1 MARRPARRV
10 LVAAAFLAPVMF
22 VPVGASATPRG
33 FTVNTT
39 NDAPDA
45 DPGDGLCETSTGACS
60 LRAAVQEVNELGLA
74 GNTIA
79 LSAGKYTL
87 TDGGPGE
94 DRAAT
99 GDLDIRTDVTII
111 GHAGET
117 TIAGGSA
124 FNDRIF
130 DVQGGGSPG
139 LTLNGVDV
147 KGGQPPGQ
155 EDGGGIRVRGGSLKA
170 VNVTVLGNAAGGSG
184 GGLYQDAGTLDLAM
198 VDFTGNSARV
208 QGGGLDLEGSTTATN
223 FNHVRISGN
232 SAFEGG
238 GFAAYLAPDAT
249 GSVPLMYQ
257 VDIRDNWTTGGP
269 GGGMAVSRITA
280 IKTTIGGNSATYGG
294 GVELVGSSRPPAL
307 ASRIDVLGNSASVD
321 GGGIYTSHCSPSCG
335 WLLQVTVEDNVAS
348 GDGSGMYV
356 NGGLSMRSVT
366 INANRTRGE
375 GTYGGALYHTGS
387 QALLVTNVTIGEN
400 RNGPVAGGV
409 VEDSS
414 ATDEFT
420 NVTIADNAGG
430 SANGIVVT
438 PSALPPQ
445 LLNTIVSSDDRNCT
459 RALVSLGYNLD
470 SGGSC
475 GLDGPH
481 DLTDANPRLHPV
493 EDNGGGTH
501 TMKPGGLSPILDGG
515 NPNVCPGIDQRSARS
530 PVDYDGDGRAECD
543 IGAVESGLSTLN
555 ADIGFDGVT
564 PVIEGSTVTY
574 TIELKSA
581 GAWAGVNSI
590 VTDEMPSSL
599 AFVSCSATLGG
610 VCAGVGNTRTVTFPR
625 IDIGATPRVTI
636 VANVLL
642 SGTIRNPLTVWSEN
656 TDWFPFDNT
665 TAVSIQV

>member
-1 MARRPARRV
+1 MTRRPARRL
-10 LVAAAFLAPVMF
+10 LVAAAFLAPAMF

-33 FTVNTT
+33 FTVNAT

-45 DPGDGLCETSTGACS
+45 DPGEGRCETSTGTCT

-79 LSAGKYTL
+79 LSAGNYTL
-87 TDGGPGE
+87 TVGGPGE

-99 GDLDIRTDVTII
+99 GDLDIRADMSII
-111 GHAGET
+111 GDAGET
-117 TIAGGSA
+117 TIVGGSA

-139 LTLNGVDV
+139 LTLNGVNV

-184 GGLYQDAGTLDLAM
+184 GGLYQGAGTLDLAM
-198 VDFTGNSARV
+198 VDFTGNSAHT
-208 QGGGLDLEGSTTATN
+208 QGGGLDLEGSATATN

-238 GFAAYLAPDAT
+238 GFAAFLDSDAT
-249 GSVPLMYQ
+249 GSIPLMYQ
-257 VDIRDNWTTGGP
+257 VDITDNSTTGGP

-280 IKTTIGGNSATYGG
+280 IKTTVRGNSATYGG
-294 GVELVGSSRPPAL
+294 GVELVGSSLPPEL

-335 WLLQVTVEDNVAS
+335 SLLQVTVEDNVAS

-375 GTYGGALYHTGS
+375 GTYGGALYHAGS
-387 QALLVTNVTIGEN
+387 DSLSVTNVTIGEN

-409 VEDSS
+409 VVDSS
-414 ATDEFT
+414 ATDEFA

-438 PSALPPQ
+438 PSASPPR
-445 LLNTIVSSDDRNCT
+445 LLNTVVSSDDRNCT
-459 RALVSLGYNLD
+459 RSLVSLGYNLD
-470 SGGSC
+470 SGDSC

-481 DLTDANPRLHPV
+481 DLTNANPRLHPV
-493 EDNGGGTH
+493 EDNGGGTY
-501 TMKPGGLSPILDGG
+501 TMKPGGLSPVLDGG
-515 NPNVCPGIDQRSARS
+515 NPNVCPTTDQRSARR
-530 PVDYDGDGRAECD
+530 PVDYDGNGRAECD
-543 IGAVESGLSTLN
+543 IGAVEAGVSTLN
-555 ADIGFDGVT
+555 ADIGFDSVT
-564 PVIEGSTVTY
+564 PVVEGSTITY
-574 TIELKSA
+574 TIDLKSG
-581 GAWAGVNSI
+581 GAWPGVNSL

-610 VCAGVGNTRTVTFPR
+610 VCGGQGNTRTVKFAE
-625 IDIGATPRVTI
+625 IDIGVTPRVTI
-636 VANVLL
+636 VATILL

-665 TAVSIQV
+665 TTVSIQV